1 MRNWEEYRGIIFGLA
16 FKFSPNSQE
25 TEDLIGEGFVC
36 FMEVIEEEKKYG
48 LVCPFEAAL
57 STRIKQ
63 HFLNKCKERKQQKRT
78 GEMIPYTEMEN
89 DPKVSRNPWE
99 MIEDYI
105 SLTGEMREVVD
116 VILNA
121 PNELLD
127 LIRRENFKVGL
138 SKYLK
143 KHKGWT
149 TKELNHFWGEIK
161 IKEGG
166 KLI

>member
-16 FKFSPNSQE
+16 FKFSPTEQDR
-25 TEDLIGEGFVC
+25 EDLVGEGFVC
-36 FMEVIEEEKKYG
+36 FMEVVNEEKKYG

-63 HFLNKCKERKQQKRT
+63 HFLCKIKERKQMKRT
-78 GEMIPYTEMEN
+78 GEMIPLTEMEN
-89 DPKVSRNPWE
+89 NPKLSKNPWE
-99 MIEDYI
+99 TIEDYI

-116 VILNA
+116 IILNG
-121 PNELLD
+121 PQELLD

-143 KHKGWT
+143 KYKGWT
-149 TKELNHFWGEIK
+149 TKEINHFWGEIK
-161 IKEGG
+161 IKEEG
-166 KLI
+166 